1 MKKFQLLGLVLVAIF
16 AFGAVSA
23 VTASAVEF
31 LLAEWLVSGSPV
43 SSVLLA
49 DVEGELAL
57 SETIPIINVKI
68 SALCSGTLDGTI
80 GLTGEDTITELL
92 TLGTTGTLVS
102 STPLVEPGLLC
113 TNTENCPEP
122 LAWADNL
129 PWNTLLELM
138 VDGTETFFVDLLT
151 AASGNVGY
159 HVVCMGSTGLED
171 LCQSAEAGAKATN
184 TAEGLDLEF
193 SEAFNALAGFKLAN
207 CEKAGAEAGTVE
219 GLGFILLTGSMEPVT
234 ASSEG

>member
-1 MKKFQLLGLVLVAIF
+1 MKHLRLLGVALFAIF

-43 SSVLLA
+43 TSTLLV
-49 DVEGELAL
+49 DTEGELTL

-68 SALCSGTLDGTI
+68 SVLCSGVFDGTI
-80 GLTGEDTITELL
+80 GPTGEDTITELL
-92 TLGTTGTLVS
+92 TLTTGTLVN

-138 VDGTETFFVDLLT
+138 VDGTETFFIDLLFKT
-151 AASGNVGY
+151 GGQVGY
-159 HVVCMGSTGLED
+159 HLICMGSSGLED
-171 LCQSAEAGAKATN
+171 LCSQTEGGSKATN

-193 SEAFNALAGFKLAN
+193 SEAFTTLAGLKLAN
-207 CEKAGAEAGTVE
+207 CEKAGTEAGTVE
-219 GLGFILLTGSMEPVT
+219 GLGFILLTGSSEPLTV
-234 ASSEG
+234 SSEG